1 MTLSEIQTAIAGGN
15 FSTTELNNLMQF
27 IRGVQTRQTKQS
39 IRVGDNVVVV
49 QKTKRTPGVVVDIK
63 VKNAIVDMRGLRYR
77 VPMSMLESA

>member
-1 MTLSEIQTAIAGGN
+1 MTLSEIQTAIAGGD

-39 IRVGDNVVVV
+39 IRVGDNVIVV

>member
-1 MTLSEIQTAIAGGN
+1 MTLSEIQTAIAGGD

-39 IRVGDNVVVV
+39 IHVGDSVVVV

>member
-1 MTLSEIQTAIAGGN
+1 MTLSEIQTAIASGN

-39 IRVGDNVVVV
+39 ISVGDNVVVV

>member
-1 MTLSEIQTAIAGGN
+1 MTLSEIQTAIASGN

-27 IRGVQTRQTKQS
+27 VRGVQTRQTKQS